1 MTKNAI
7 AKEKE
12 TISLMIKLYCHD
24 KHDSGE
30 RLCDNCAGL
39 LQYAH
44 QRLDKCPFGDEKG
57 VCSQCRVH
65 CYMPEMRQK
74 ILSGYAILRPEDD
87 QEPPH
92 PSNKTPLERKD
103 TPKEKLKNLMPGDSV
118 QFLVDRSP
126 LSCNRQM
133 EMIKKKTAAVAE
145 PQSISHPN
153 FRRRTNLRAF
163 LLLKLWP

>member
-12 TISLMIKLYCHD
+12 TIGLMIDLYCHD

-74 ILSGYAILRPEDD
+74 ILQVMRYSGPRMIKTHPILAIKHLW
-87 QEPPH
+87 
-92 PSNKTPLERKD
+92 
-103 TPKEKLKNLMPGDSV
+103 KEKIRPKKN
-118 QFLVDRSP
+118 
-126 LSCNRQM
+126 
-133 EMIKKKTAAVAE
+133 
-145 PQSISHPN
+145 
-153 FRRRTNLRAF
+153 
-163 LLLKLWP
+163 